1 MLTYK
6 LHCKKLASTGIS
18 KAKQDP
24 YGEKE
29 GFKVL
34 SDVRLKSQALPK
46 NREILYTFVRPTH
59 LIEKK
64 VSPLASRGFESKF
77 PKLYL

>member
-6 LHCKKLASTGIS
+6 CHCKKLASLGVS

-24 YGEKE
+24 NGEKE

-34 SDVRLKSQALPK
+34 SDARLKSQAPSK
-46 NREILYTFVRPTH
+46 NREILYTFVRPSH

-77 PKLYL
+77 P